1 MKTSRVLSLA
11 LVALA
16 LAGCAVTQVSQPQA
30 DRVSQY
36 ARDVL
41 RDCTQYVFMP
51 IGSRGEQADAM
62 VLRTR
67 AITGHPAVPAEQLA
81 QPLNAARTR
90 PFCIAITG
98 VSSRFAAPITAEAL
112 SLSTQQDLRKL
123 RLLFVGD
130 ETDKL
135 AVQRAVEARGG
146 PFYFRPQ

>member
-1 MKTSRVLSLA
+1 MKTSRVLNLV

-16 LAGCAVTQVSQPQA
+16 LAGCAVTHVSQPQE

-36 ARDVL
+36 AREAL
-41 RDCTQYVFMP
+41 RDCPQYVFMP
-51 IGSRGEQADAM
+51 IASKGEQADAM

-67 AITGHPAVPAEQLA
+67 AITGHPSVPAEQLA
-81 QPLNAARTR
+81 QALSAARTR

-98 VSSRFAAPITAEAL
+98 VSSRFAAAITAEAL
-112 SLSTQQDLRKL
+112 SLSTRQGLREL

-146 PFYFRPQ
+146 TFYFRPQ